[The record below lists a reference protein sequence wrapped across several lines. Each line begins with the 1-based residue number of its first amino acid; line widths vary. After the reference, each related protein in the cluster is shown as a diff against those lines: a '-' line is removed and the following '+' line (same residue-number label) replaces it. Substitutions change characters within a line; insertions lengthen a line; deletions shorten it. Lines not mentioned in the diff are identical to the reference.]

1 MKPTPQPTANPIA
14 KFVVPL
20 LALMTLIHGPAM
32 AQTPI
37 QPGTRTAS
45 ISAFADGQSDVRFE
59 RRFRLFDSAVA
70 AGSVPDSTA
79 VARIVAGP
87 QGPFA
92 FGVFTHLEAEARG
105 TGGRATAFA
114 TDDLRFTLAEPTP
127 FTMSGAFVH
136 GDIAGAAGA
145 ASSVRLEVD
154 GEGAIKLAD
163 GSDVP
168 SVSIR
173 AAVSPQGAVVSGQ
186 LEAGRYRF
194 RVEATANA
202 SAVDGSATAE
212 FDARGLLATTCRV
225 DLTLDGTIDLFDF
238 LEFQILQARM
248 DPRADFDGDGQ
259 YTVFDLLAFI
269 QAFED
274 GC

>member
-1 MKPTPQPTANPIA
+1 MMPTA
-14 KFVVPL
+14 KLLCPL
-20 LALMTLIHGPAM
+20 LAPLATLALAGRPAL
-32 AQTPI
+32 AQVAI
-37 QPGTRTAS
+37 DPGTRTAS

-59 RRFRLFDSAVA
+59 RRFRVFESAVA
-70 AGSVPDSTA
+70 AGGVPDSTA
-79 VARIVAGP
+79 LTSILAGP
-87 QGPFA
+87 RGPLA
-92 FGVFTHLEAEARG
+92 FGVTAHLEAEARG
-105 TGGRATAFA
+105 AAGRATAFA
-114 TDDLRFTLAEPTP
+114 TDDLRFTVARPTP
-127 FTMSGAFVH
+127 FTMSAAFARGV
-136 GDIAGAAGA
+136 IAGAAGA

-173 AAVSPQGAVVSGQ
+173 AAVSPQGGVASGQ

-202 SAVDGSATAE
+202 SAVDGGATAE
-212 FDARGLLATTCRV
+212 FDATGLLATTCRV